1 MSATVLPQ
9 LARVPCPSS
18 PAGPGVTPT
27 ILSCR
32 ISVEDVFR
40 LWVAIDLLAVLVFV
54 AIGRSVHDHGIN
66 GAGLASTVW
75 PFIVGLSIGWL
86 VVIALGRVGTSL
98 SDGVIV
104 AVTTVAV
111 GMILRAVAGQG
122 VAFAFILVA
131 LGFLGAFMLG
141 GRAVLGGLRHMR
153 SKRPAG

>member
-1 MSATVLPQ
+1 
-9 LARVPCPSS
+9 
-18 PAGPGVTPT
+18 
-27 ILSCR
+27 
-32 ISVEDVFR
+32 VFR

-66 GAGLASTVW
+66 AAGLASTEW
-75 PFIVGLSIGWL
+75 PFAVGVSIGWL
-86 VVIALGRVGTSL
+86 VVIAMGRVGTSL

-104 AVTTVAV
+104 AVMTVAV

-153 SKRPAG
+153 SKRLAA